1 MDKIIIYR
9 HKTTGKVLTAP
20 FGCPTRCVSKET
32 GFRHEIPKKYLDEE
46 FTSEIQEIDLS
57 NEKKEYEDTSEH
69 QRIRE
74 RIANADR
81 EIQSLE
87 DQIRNTTKAIRVQ
100 LQIAFSC
107 GKK

>member
-1 MDKIIIYR
+1 LEKIIIYR
-9 HKTTGKVLTAP
+9 HKTTAKVFTAP

-69 QRIRE
+69 QKIRE
-74 RIANADR
+74 RIANADS

-87 DQIRNTTKAIRVQ
+87 AQIRRTAEAVREQ
-100 LQIAFSC
+100 LTIAFSRRV
-107 GKK
+107 

>member
-1 MDKIIIYR
+1 MEKIIIYQ
-9 HKTTGKVLTAP
+9 HKITGKFFVAP

-74 RIANADR
+74 RIANADS

-87 DQIRNTTKAIRVQ
+87 AQIRRTAEAVREQ
-100 LQIAFSC
+100 LTIAFSRRA
-107 GKK
+107 